1 MTRVLGCWPLAHW
14 LLAHWLLAHCDPSRS
29 SWTPDPS
36 QADSLVPAVG
46 VPIRLDF
53 LRPSGLA
60 RSTAEHLFEATRSF
74 ALGVARVFDRRIAQ
88 RVFRSSRLL
97 TVGPLAIGA
106 RIAAF
111 VLERSRFVAVIPQ
124 EHFATQARS
133 SARAVRLHPVR
144 VPVDLLA
151 IALSAPEA
159 PSSLVRL

>member
-1 MTRVLGCWPLAHW
+1 MTHVLGCWPLAHW
-14 LLAHWLLAHCDPSRS
+14 LLAHWLLARCDPARS
-29 SWTPDPS
+29 FWIPDPS

-46 VPIRLDF
+46 VLIRLDF

-60 RSTAEHLFEATRSF
+60 RSTAGHPSEATRSF
-74 ALGVARVFDRRIAQ
+74 ALGVARVSDRRIAL
-88 RVFRSSRLL
+88 RVFRSSTLL
-97 TVGPLAIGA
+97 RVGPLAIVA

-111 VLERSRFVAVIPQ
+111 VHERSRFVAVILP

-159 PSSLVRL
+159 PSSLVPL